1 MKLSIIIVSW
11 NVRDL
16 LERCLRSIVERAFEA
31 PYEVIVIDNASVD
44 GSVAMVREKFPHV
57 NLIENTENK
66 GFAVACNQGIRE
78 SAGGY
83 VFFLNP
89 DSEITE
95 GLIEKLTGYLDAH
108 ADVGIVAPQVRN
120 ADGSIQSSIQ
130 RFPTPASQLGVLFK
144 VGRFFPRLLS
154 HYYATDFDY
163 TKDEQDVDQSD
174 GAALLIRKAALGG
187 LGGFDERFFLWFD
200 EVDLCRRVKN
210 AGWRIV
216 YCSRVH
222 IIHHSGKSFAQ
233 KGILEKQR
241 LFFTSCAQYLRKHC
255 GTRGLLA
262 AAIMKIAVAIF
273 SVLDAGISLIRQPD
287 TSSVPSTAFIQPPQ
301 RRLFIGSLCA
311 IILVELLSL
320 GGYFYGPL
328 DALAFGILAAAT
340 FLITFRRLEY
350 GAAILFAELIIGSK
364 GYLFSMAAGDMRLSL
379 RMVLFA
385 AVITG
390 WLLNMLANLHRKDSR
405 GSLLTLRCASL
416 RAWYVL
422 LGATVFFGIALA
434 IRNGNGAGSLIA
446 DANAWFYFLSLPV
459 LYDALQRREQIG
471 RFLTICAA
479 ALSASL
485 IKVLLVFYMM
495 GHRGF
500 GDDILTVVYRWIRS
514 TGVGE
519 LTQMDSLYR
528 IFFQSQIYV
537 VLLFFVLISYVAWF
551 ARFPLRDIAK
561 RYAWFGILLVGTII
575 SLILSFSRS
584 FWLGVFAMLLLF
596 SVSVLDLIKK
606 EPSAVV
612 RFFGIGAASLACA
625 LLVLFV
631 VSAIPLPSREG
642 VFSVDLLSDRV
653 ENLEDEAAAA
663 SRWNLLPIMLDEI
676 KKSPWIGH
684 GFGKTLTYT
693 SKDPRVLLQSESGT
707 YTTYAFE
714 WGYLDL
720 WLKMG
725 LFGLLAYLLL
735 ITAII
740 VRGADTLRQLYHRDS
755 IIEASILRGLLYG
768 LGALSV
774 IHFFTP
780 YLNHPLGIGIVM
792 LAAVLSERL
801 RSIHS

>member
-16 LERCLRSIVERAFEA
+16 LERCLRSIAERAFEA
-31 PYEVIVIDNASVD
+31 PHEVIVIDNASVD
-44 GSVAMVREKFPHV
+44 GSAAMVREKFPQV
-57 NLIENTENK
+57 NLIENTENR

-78 SAGGY
+78 SAGEY

-95 GLIEKLTGYLDAH
+95 GLIEKLTGYLDVH
-108 ADVGIVAPQVRN
+108 ADVGIVAPQVLN

-144 VGRFFPRLLS
+144 VRRFFPHLLS
-154 HYYATDFDY
+154 QYYAADFDY
-163 TKDEQDVDQSD
+163 NKDEQDVDQPD
-174 GAALLIRKAALGG
+174 GAALMVRKEALKL
-187 LGGFDERFFLWFD
+187 LGGFDEQFFLWFD
-200 EVDLCRRVKN
+200 EVDLCRRFKN

-241 LFFTSCAQYLRKHC
+241 LFFTSCAQYLRRHC
-255 GTRGLLA
+255 GVGGLLVA
-262 AAIMKIAVAIF
+262 VIMKLAVALF
-273 SVLDAGISLIRQPD
+273 SIIDAAVSLIRQPD
-287 TSSVPSTAFIQPPQ
+287 TSCAPSAAFIQYPL

-311 IILVELLSL
+311 IIVVELLSL
-320 GGYFYGPL
+320 GGYFYGPI
-328 DALAFGILAAAT
+328 DALATGLLAAAT

-350 GAAILFAELIIGSK
+350 GVAILFAELIIGSK
-364 GYLFSMAAGDMRLSL
+364 GYLFSMVAGDMRLSL

-385 AVITG
+385 ALLAG
-390 WLLNMLANLHRKDSR
+390 WILGMLANHNRKDNLEL
-405 GSLLTLRCASL
+405 LLTLRYASL
-416 RAWYVL
+416 RVWCAL
-422 LGATVFFGIALA
+422 LGAAVFFGIALS
-434 IRNGNGAGSLIA
+434 IRNGHATGSLIA
-446 DANAWFYFLSLPV
+446 DANAWFFFLILPV

-485 IKVLLVFYMM
+485 TKVLVVFYMM

-537 VLLFFVLISYVAWF
+537 VLLFFILISYIAWL
-551 ARFPLRDIAK
+551 ARFPLRDIAR
-561 RYAWFGILLVGTII
+561 RYVWFGVLLTGTII

-584 FWLGVFAMLLLF
+584 FWLGVLVMLTLF
-596 SVSVLDLIKK
+596 SVSVLCLIKK
-606 EPSAVV
+606 ELKAVV
-612 RFFGIGAASLACA
+612 RFFGVGVGSVACA
-625 LLVLFV
+625 LLVLFAI
-631 VSAIPLPSREG
+631 SAIPFPSREG

-653 ENLEDEAAAA
+653 EDLEDEAAAA

-725 LFGLLAYLLL
+725 LFGLLAYLFLL
-735 ITAII
+735 AAIC
-740 VRGADTLRQLYHRDS
+740 VRGADTIRYLFQKGRWY
-755 IIEASILRGLLYG
+755 EATLVRGLLYG
-768 LGALSV
+768 LGALSI